1 MALIE
6 GCKHELEITIPVDDV
21 QKETERVASTIQK
34 RAHLPGFRPGK
45 APLSMI
51 RRQFAT
57 NIRQDVADNLVG
69 KFFRERAEAEQLQVV
84 GSPTVTE
91 IKWDSDNE
99 PIVFKAQFE
108 VAPVI
113 ELKDYVGVTVP
124 YRSPEVLD
132 AEVESRIEE
141 IRKQKADFVN
151 LDPRPAESGDVAVID
166 LESVAGIEG
175 EPLTAQGMQVE
186 LGAPETMAPFSENI
200 VGMSPGDEKVIQVE
214 YPEEYAQERLA
225 GKKVDFNVVLR
236 LLQKKELPELNDEF
250 AKDLGDFQTL
260 EELRSTVRANI
271 LREREVAAQRVA
283 KESIIDR
290 LIENHEFPVPEAYVD
305 RQIDI
310 YIDRFVSD
318 QAAQGRDPRKVQLD
332 RNKVKEAMRDR
343 AVREVKGSLL
353 VDRIAEKEA
362 IATTQD
368 ELDREV
374 QRYAKQEREP
384 AAAVRKRWQED
395 GTLGRIA
402 AAIRSE
408 KTLNYL
414 FEQARKEAPQDAA
427 QDTTASAE

>member
-132 AEVESRIEE
+132 TEVESRIEE

-414 FEQARKEAPQDAA
+414 FEQARKEAPQDTPQETTESA
-427 QDTTASAE
+427 Q

>member
-1 MALIE
+1 MPIVE
-6 GCKHELEITIPVDDV
+6 GCKHEIEITIPAAEME
-21 QKETERVASTIQK
+21 QETVRVAEK
-34 RAHLPGFRPGK
+34 YRLRVHLPGFRPGK